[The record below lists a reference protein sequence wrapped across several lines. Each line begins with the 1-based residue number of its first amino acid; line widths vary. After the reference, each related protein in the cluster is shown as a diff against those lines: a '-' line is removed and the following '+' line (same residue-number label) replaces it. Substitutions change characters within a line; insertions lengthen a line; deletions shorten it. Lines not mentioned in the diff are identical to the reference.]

1 MCILK
6 FIFLLSLMINKTMF
20 ISVFMYNFLFLLYS
34 GTKKMGE
41 MKAFAFV
48 EFTVKGAGARQG
60 KL

>member
-1 MCILK
+1 
-6 FIFLLSLMINKTMF
+6 MINKTMF